1 MLNSSTDIVK
11 EVIVRSGVATTT
23 TSQSGLYTDEILL
36 SWLNTAMRWAA
47 SYRVWPFTEGRV
59 STTFTGSEEQ
69 TYPENFKTDSIRF
82 IQIGGKR
89 FQKTSFDEYQ
99 KFREEFPAANDRI
112 YSDFSRIYFVNP
124 VSGISGTLIAYGQY
138 TLKDLEGI
146 DTANATPFSSTEEDM
161 NEAIVE
167 EMISYARLREKNVQ
181 ESEYHHQRAVKILD
195 NVWARYTSEQFA
207 YHPAPNSP
215 GMFKWFNLTDR
226 NGQIDDINE
235 DQF

>member
-1 MLNSSTDIVK
+1 MLNSTTDIVT

-23 TSQSGLYTDEILL
+23 TSQSGLYTDVILL
-36 SWLNTAMRWAA
+36 SWLNTAMRWVA

-59 STTFTGSEEQ
+59 STTYTGAEEQ

-89 FQKTSFDEYQ
+89 FQKTAFEDYQ
-99 KFREEFPAANDRI
+99 IFREEQSSSADRI
-112 YSDFSRIYFVNP
+112 FSDFSRVYFVNP
-124 VSGISGTLIAYGQY
+124 SAGISGTLTAYGQY
-138 TLKDLEGI
+138 TIKDLEGI
-146 DTANATPFSSTEEDM
+146 DTANATPFSNTEEDM

-195 NVWARYTSEQFA
+195 NVWTRYTSEQFA
-207 YHPAPNSP
+207 YQSKDR
-215 GMFKWFNLTDR
+215 GMFTRLDVVNGNNLSDELR
-226 NGQIDDINE
+226 R